1 MEILTLAQL
10 QSRGQS
16 AEYLF
21 WVGCAGSFDDRAKK
35 VTLAVTQIL
44 QHAGLSFAVL
54 GTEESCTGDPAR
66 RSGNEFLFQMQ
77 ASQNISTLNAYG
89 VKKIVTA
96 CPHCFNTLR
105 NEYPELGGQ
114 YDVVHHSTL
123 IQQLINEGRL
133 RLQDGGPYKGRR
145 VWERLTL
152 KHVNDTTVRIARGNL
167 SAICRAVGVMAPN
180 DSSELHDLPLSITVA
195 LRKRDDN
202 GEMANVV
209 KGFAKREAPAST
221 PRAAAGG
228 APWKR

>member
-1 MEILTLAQL
+1 MAFINFNAADVDPN
-10 QSRGQS
+10 QSFEPIPAGKYVAAIVDS
-16 AEYLF
+16 TTKPTKNGAGEYLELVF
-21 WVGCAGSFDDRAKK
+21 E
-35 VTLAVTQIL
+35 
-44 QHAGLSFAVL
+44 VL
-54 GTEESCTGDPAR
+54 D
-66 RSGNEFLFQMQ
+66 
-77 ASQNISTLNAYG
+77 
-89 VKKIVTA
+89 
-96 CPHCFNTLR
+96 
-105 NEYPELGGQ
+105 
-114 YDVVHHSTL
+114 
-123 IQQLINEGRL
+123 
-133 RLQDGGPYKGRR
+133 GPYKGRR